1 MDSKPVVSQHD
12 AGYSI
17 RNAGAH
23 WAITYS
29 AMASPCEVLVRRG
42 GDTAPLGA
50 ASDVIAGATGAGAA
64 APGGGVLE
72 SAPAAGAVGG
82 GSSLE
87 VAERHLE
94 HLASLAYDE
103 TLRIEKKFSRYRNDN
118 ILHAI
123 NHSDG
128 ARVPVD
134 DETSRLLLYAG
145 QCYGLSGG
153 RFDVTSGVLRCAWTF
168 NGGTVTPDKKLIESL
183 RERVGWSRVEF
194 DGASIRLPRGMEID
208 LGGIGKEYAADR
220 VAALVAEAAGTA
232 VLVNLGG
239 DIRAIASPED
249 RRRWTIGIEQP
260 GRSEGTG
267 GQKAAV
273 GQIEIAEGGVAT
285 SGDSHRFC
293 IVDGARLGH
302 ILDPRTGWPVDG
314 APRSVSV
321 VADTCTAAGF
331 LATVAILHGPDA
343 KRFLEAQSVTYHCVR

>member
-1 MDSKPVVSQHD
+1 MASSPP

-42 GDTAPLGA
+42 GDTAPSGA
-50 ASDVIAGATGAGAA
+50 ASGAIVEATGAGAA
-64 APGGGVLE
+64 APGD
-72 SAPAAGAVGG
+72 

-87 VAERHLE
+87 SDARHLE
-94 HLASLAYDE
+94 RLASLAYEE
-103 TLRIEKKFSRYRNDN
+103 TTRIERKFSRYRNDN
-118 ILHAI
+118 IIHAI
-123 NHSDG
+123 NHSEG

-134 DETSRLLLYAG
+134 EETSRLLRYAG
-145 QCYGLSGG
+145 QCHDLSGG

-168 NGGTVTPDKKLIESL
+168 DGGAVTPDKKLIESL

-194 DGASIRLPRGMEID
+194 DGAAIRLPRGMEID
-208 LGGIGKEYAADR
+208 LGGVGKEYAADR
-220 VAALVAEAAGTA
+220 VAALVSEAAGA
-232 VLVNLGG
+232 SVLVNLGG

-249 RRRWTIGIEQP
+249 RRRWTIGIEKP
-260 GRSEGTG
+260 GRKQGIDHHD
-267 GQKAAV
+267 AAV
-273 GQIEIAEGGVAT
+273 GQVEIAEGGIAT

-331 LATVAILHGPDA
+331 LATVAILHGSDA
-343 KRFLEAQSVTYHCVR
+343 EAFLEAQAVTYHCIR